1 MSNKNY
7 NLLSIDA
14 WAGQSEGEWEWNNW
28 FKVGIVDI
36 DINSSNEN
44 IIKHLIN
51 EGFLTSDSIAKVY
64 AEDDQYNIVIKNS
77 VTHEPI
83 YAIEYGNTL

>member
-14 WAGQSEGEWEWNNW
+14 WAGSEGDWEWNNW
-28 FKVGIVDI
+28 FKVGIVNI
-36 DINSSNEN
+36 DINGNDES

-64 AEDDQYNIVIKNS
+64 ADDDQYNIVIKDCS
-77 VTHEPI
+77 THEPI